1 MQKKLPGAA
10 FHKQMM
16 PLHSIPIRPSGKKP
30 VQAAVSVILYNVNK
44 NDFEILLIKRAE
56 YKGYHSGQI
65 SFPGGKADKKDT
77 SLIDTAIRET
87 YEEIGIKLKENEC
100 ISILTPLIIPI
111 SGFEVTPFV
120 FFIEKPDEFIL
131 DKKEVKYIIYCKV
144 SELLSTEVIKKV
156 RLTIDE
162 RKLLAPCYNISG
174 EIVWGATS
182 MILAEFAE
190 ILRRIKSKNPGLV

>member
-1 MQKKLPGAA
+1 MSA
-10 FHKQMM
+10 
-16 PLHSIPIRPSGKKP
+16 
-30 VQAAVSVILYNVNK
+30 ILYNVNK

-190 ILRRIKSKNPGLV
+190 ILRRIKSNPGLV